1 MVFWKPLRSKARHYR
16 VIVRP
21 TLKGEFL
28 VFPFGYKR
36 GGKGYVLSLSLKNEL
51 ERASWFLL
59 DTVLLTAV
67 LLALFSSIIV
77 GMVGLGITVGLLV
90 CWQFTVLRRFEQ
102 RLARIIPR
110 ARPAPVRLTKER
122 YDLEYAS
129 QFSVR
134 YLLGLIAGSGLLGI
148 ASVVAILVLLDAQE
162 FGWALLALFTFAGAA
177 FAAWK
182 GYTLWRLKKRAFA
195 FSVMAGDPVDIG
207 LPERKPEVGE
217 QKSEEGQQAEN

>member
-1 MVFWKPLRSKARHYR
+1 MIVFWKPLRSKARHYR

-36 GGKGYVLSLSLKNEL
+36 GGKGYVLSLTLKKEL
-51 ERASWFLL
+51 ETAGWFLL
-59 DTVLLTAV
+59 DTVLLTLMLV
-67 LLALFSSIIV
+67 ALFASVII
-77 GMVGLGITVGLLV
+77 GISGLGITAILLV

-110 ARPAPVRLTKER
+110 ARPAPVRLTKDR

-134 YLLGLIAGSGLLGI
+134 YLLGLIAGSGVLGI
-148 ASVVAILVLLDAQE
+148 ASVVATLVLLDAQE
-162 FGWALLALFTFAGAA
+162 FGYALLTLLTFAGAA
-177 FAAWK
+177 WAAWK

-195 FSVMAGDPVDIG
+195 FSVAAGDPVDIG
-207 LPERKPEVGE
+207 LPEQKPEVGE
-217 QKSEEGQQAEN
+217 QKSEEVQQV